1 MPPCQILS
9 PTCLHLRY
17 LQPIMNSTA
26 YDKIKNIPIIS
37 YDSTGWNTLKAQF
50 FSALAIT
57 HSIGVGA
64 IQEHFLLKGNLYKL
78 SKEFPCYGVFSIP
91 AVKSNSA
98 VSRGR
103 PSCRLSIIYKKQLMK
118 YTSHIQVPDS
128 NRVQALKVKL
138 PTETFIFINAYFPT
152 DPKVNNFNEGELH
165 KTLQDIKYVF
175 DKGNPNSKFILT
187 GDVNADVKRNTR
199 FVQIVQNY
207 ITGNN

>member
-1 MPPCQILS
+1 M
-9 PTCLHLRY
+9 
-17 LQPIMNSTA
+17 
-26 YDKIKNIPIIS
+26 
-37 YDSTGWNTLKAQF
+37 
-50 FSALAIT
+50 
-57 HSIGVGA
+57 
-64 IQEHFLLKGNLYKL
+64 
-78 SKEFPCYGVFSIP
+78 
-91 AVKSNSA
+91 
-98 VSRGR
+98 
-103 PSCRLSIIYKKQLMK
+103 
-118 YTSHIQVPDS
+118 
-128 NRVQALKVKL
+128 KL